1 MGSKIQDVKDGDF
14 EQEVLRSRLPVLL
27 DCSAEWCGPCQK
39 MTPIIEE
46 IAQEFEG
53 RAKVVTIDVGA
64 AQETAVK
71 LGVLSVPTVIF
82 FKGGKVQETLIGPAQ
97 KSALVS
103 RLQRLL

>member
-1 MGSKIQDVKDGDF
+1 MGSKILDVRDGNF
-14 EQEVLRSRLPVLL
+14 EQEVLHSSVPVLL

-46 IAQEFEG
+46 IAREFEG
-53 RAKVVTIDVGA
+53 RVKVGYVDVGA
-64 AQETAVK
+64 AQETAVR

-82 FKGGKVQETLIGPAQ
+82 FKGGKVQETLVGPAQ
-97 KSALVS
+97 KSVLVS